1 MTLTNKITFQV
12 VFQRLLIFCIQFE
25 AKVISSD
32 LDNVLQI
39 WI

>member
-12 VFQRLLIFCIQFE
+12 VLRLLIFFIQFE

-32 LDNVLQI
+32 SDHVL
-39 WI
+39 

>member
-12 VFQRLLIFCIQFE
+12 VLRLLIFCIQFE

-32 LDNVLQI
+32 LDHVL
-39 WI
+39 